1 MTNLA
6 VDELDGCERLDAAA
20 EDDKAAVAAL
30 RSSEERQ
37 RKYNRSSCFLKI
49 AKMANLGKPET
60 LYSNRY
66 LGLISWR

>member
-37 RKYNRSSCFLKI
+37 RKYRRSSCFLKI
-49 AKMANLGKPET
+49 AKMANFGRENLKLSIQIGT
-60 LYSNRY
+60 LV
-66 LGLISWR
+66 